1 MKTAPIVGTDVGIEL
16 GSAVQVAHTAKNL
29 LVSIQG
35 SPPKSSFIAIME
47 QLFIPIQAAATTDTL
62 DRAAHDD
69 DTANEEQS
77 VPSGVPYEA
86 KGIADITCPGEQ
98 MRDRVASSPTSP

>member
-1 MKTAPIVGTDVGIEL
+1 
-16 GSAVQVAHTAKNL
+16 
-29 LVSIQG
+29 
-35 SPPKSSFIAIME
+35 ME

-98 MRDRVASSPTSP
+98 MSDREASSPTSP

>member
-1 MKTAPIVGTDVGIEL
+1 
-16 GSAVQVAHTAKNL
+16 
-29 LVSIQG
+29 
-35 SPPKSSFIAIME
+35 ME
-47 QLFIPIQAAATTDTL
+47 QLFIPIQAAATTVTL

-86 KGIADITCPGEQ
+86 KGIAEIT
-98 MRDRVASSPTSP
+98 

>member
-1 MKTAPIVGTDVGIEL
+1 MKAAPIVGTDVGLER
-16 GSAVQVAHTAKNL
+16 GSPVQVAHTAKNL

-35 SPPKSSFIAIME
+35 SPPKSPLIAIME

-86 KGIADITCPGEQ
+86 KGIAEIT
-98 MRDRVASSPTSP
+98 

>member
-1 MKTAPIVGTDVGIEL
+1 MVITVGIVL
-16 GSAVQVAHTAKNL
+16 GSPVQVAHTAKNL
-29 LVSIQG
+29 PVSIQG
-35 SPPKSSFIAIME
+35 SPPKSPLIAIME
-47 QLFIPIQAAATTDTL
+47 QLFIPIQAAATTVTL

-86 KGIADITCPGEQ
+86 KGIAEIT
-98 MRDRVASSPTSP
+98 